1 MINWNIEY
9 LLQKPDWSNKERKR
23 TMKRFQQLYGV
34 ALTAQ
39 KTREIVFVLMA
50 LEAIFAFSYLGYIEL
65 PMLSTTTLH
74 ILVIVAAM
82 ILGTEGSVPVVCVF
96 ALTSMWIASYAASPL
111 DQTFSPLVSGTLVG
125 SLMLAAARVLFAV
138 LASWSFGAY
147 FRKPRRHIYL
157 GIAVLAILDTI
168 LHGLLVLG
176 TYYIFFPEI
185 YREMVTYMR
194 LLPLFRDWLSYLFAA
209 AACCGVHSI
218 LSKQK
223 VREYLASLC
232 ENVEPAQENSY
243 QKVLAGAKIGAGI
256 IGALCVLYLRRRIF
270 SELLAQDVVL
280 PGTVYLN
287 ITAFL
292 VQLLVAFVCLFGI
305 VSVVVRWINEFYTI
319 RQKKL
324 DEKLNEQSVKISIDA
339 LTGVFSRMAYHEA
352 IESYAEHI
360 PEDLAVFLID
370 INGLKRVNDTL
381 GHEAG
386 DELIC
391 GAAHCITEAV
401 GDKGRTFR
409 IGGDEFVVFAAMQ
422 KAQADETLAEMDRIM
437 AAWSGV
443 KVKALSVSAGYAL
456 ANEFAG
462 CSVEELTKEAD
473 KAMYEQKKEYYRR
486 KQAE

>member
-1 MINWNIEY
+1 
-9 LLQKPDWSNKERKR
+9 
-23 TMKRFQQLYGV
+23 MKRFQQLYGV
-34 ALTAQ
+34 ALTAK
-39 KTREIVFVLMA
+39 KTQEIVFVLMA

-74 ILVIVAAM
+74 VLVIVAAM

-96 ALTSMWIASYAASPL
+96 ALTSMWIASYATSPL
-111 DQTFSPLVSGTLVG
+111 DQLFSPFVSGSPFG
-125 SLMLAAARVLFAV
+125 SLMLVAARVLFAV
-138 LASWSFGAY
+138 LASWGFGLW
-147 FRKPRRHIYL
+147 FSRPRRHIYL
-157 GIAVLAILDTI
+157 GIAALAVLDTI
-168 LHGLLVLG
+168 LHGLIVLG
-176 TYYIFFPEI
+176 AYYTFFPW
-185 YREMVTYMR
+185 MR
-194 LLPLFRDWLSYLFAA
+194 QELAANMLFFPLFRDWFSYVSAA
-209 AACCGVHSI
+209 AVCCGVHFV

-223 VREYLASLC
+223 VRDDLASLC
-232 ENVEPAQENSY
+232 ENAGPVRENNY
-243 QKVLAGAKIGAGI
+243 QKVLAVAKLGTGI
-256 IGALCVLYLRRRIF
+256 VGILCVLYLRKQIF
-270 SELLAQDVVL
+270 HVLLAQNAVL

-339 LTGVFSRMAYHEA
+339 LTGVCSRMAYHEA

-473 KAMYEQKKEYYRR
+473 KAMYEQKKNTTGESRQSEAPATGR
-486 KQAE
+486 KMKGAHRQ